1 MIRAMRPAFV
11 AVPLV
16 AALALAAC
24 TKTGPQACPSLERPS
39 ARSQVDAVLVPDTNQ
54 IYALGGAGP
63 QLPLDELW
71 RYSFG
76 ACGGWTRLVLPSS
89 PGARANY
96 AATLDSM
103 RSRIIYLGGGGSP
116 TNDVWALD
124 TNRLTFTKLAA
135 VGTPPVQAASEVAAY
150 DVQHDRVVYAGIE
163 TYALEFGGSEQGQWV
178 FVDGTSLQAP
188 AYGVLDPTRALMLVL
203 DVAGLHGFSFL
214 LSTWRDLTM
223 SGDVPPA
230 GAELLWDDAAA
241 QLLAVASDG
250 SVYRGSLDANGSSAV
265 FTAVSTTNAPPPR
278 RAFAVAVSGTTLW
291 LSGGLT
297 PSGCTLDDLW
307 TLDLDSLAWTNVW
320 PATTC
325 M

>member
-1 MIRAMRPAFV
+1 MRLAFV
-11 AVPLV
+11 ALPL
-16 AALALAAC
+16 AAALAAC
-24 TKTGPQACPSLERPS
+24 TKTGPQECPSLERPS
-39 ARSQVDAVLVPDTNQ
+39 ARSQVAAVLVPDTNQ

-103 RSRIIYLGGGGSP
+103 RSRILYIGGSGGA

-135 VGTPPVQAASEVAAY
+135 VGTPPVAAASEVAAY
-150 DVQHDRVVYAGIE
+150 DVAHDRVIYAGVE
-163 TYALEFGGSEQGQWV
+163 TYALEFAGSDQGQWV
-178 FVDGTSLQAP
+178 FIDGTTLQAP
-188 AYGVLDPTRALMLVL
+188 AYGVLDPTRSLMLVL
-203 DVAGLHGFSFL
+203 DAAGLHGFSFQL
-214 LSTWRDLTM
+214 GTWRDLGI
-223 SGDVPPA
+223 SGDLPPA
-230 GAELLWDDAAA
+230 GAELVWDDAAA
-241 QLLAVASDG
+241 QLLAVATDG
-250 SVYRGSLDANGSSAV
+250 SVYHGALDANGSAAV
-265 FTAVSTTNAPPPR
+265 FTALSATNAPPPR
-278 RAFAVAVSGTTLW
+278 RSFALALSGTTVW
-291 LSGGLT
+291 LSGGIT
-297 PSGCTLDDLW
+297 PSGCTVDDLW
-307 TLDLDSLAWTNVW
+307 TLDLDSSAWTNVW